1 MKKLNLGIYV
11 LVIASLIF
19 TGCVK
24 KGSETEA
31 KKDTT
36 KEEKVM
42 LTGKELFHGLWISCD
57 FRMPKFLGIQKN
69 FKYPDFFM
77 YIDTKKDEITLRFV
91 YDDEKKDY
99 KLKIAFDE
107 EQLKDMG
114 DRITAK
120 VINEK
125 GEVREI
131 LFTKLNTYKEL
142 NSRNNFYCEF
152 TDAIG
157 EWKKIGKIKVYGE
170 GTFAEESYGRI
181 AAFHSWKDI
190 DRCVKH
196 IRGEYEVQEIEAE
209 IDWSG
214 M

>member
-11 LVIASLIF
+11 LVIVGMMV
-19 TGCVK
+19 TGCAK
-24 KGSETEA
+24 KGSETEV
-31 KKDTT
+31 KKDTDI
-36 KEEKVM
+36 KEDKVM
-42 LTGKELFHGLWISCD
+42 LTGKELFHGLWISGD
-57 FRMPKFLGIQKN
+57 FRMPKFLGIQKT

-107 EQLKDMG
+107 EKLKNMG

-120 VINEK
+120 VINDK

-131 LFTKLNTYKEL
+131 LFTDLNTYKEL
-142 NSRNNFYCEF
+142 GSRNNLHCQF

-157 EWKKIGKIKVYGE
+157 EHKRIGKIDVYSMGE
-170 GTFAEESYGRI
+170 FVEEMYGHFI
-181 AAFHSWKDI
+181 KGWEDI
-190 DRCVKH
+190 DYCVKVVKDD
-196 IRGEYEVQEIEAE
+196 YEVQEVEAE
-209 IDWSG
+209 IDWKN